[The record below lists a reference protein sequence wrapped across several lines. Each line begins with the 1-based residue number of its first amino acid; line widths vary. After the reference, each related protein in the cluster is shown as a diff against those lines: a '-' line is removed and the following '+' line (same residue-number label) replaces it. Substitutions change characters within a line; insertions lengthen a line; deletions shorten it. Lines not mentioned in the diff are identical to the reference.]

1 MNLLKWNLNG
11 LKAFKCF
18 HSTRHAPCLWS
29 ISVEEM
35 IMSRPIVLPFC
46 KGHKLLFSTSPAYKQ
61 FWLSRTSV
69 CYHSD
74 IKRRYLESCEEI
86 GGDKCIRKKK
96 RYKKSICVS
105 IVIMQILQQIY
116 PEMKACQLV
125 FMSIISLCLTLA
137 CVDCIIQTD

>member
-1 MNLLKWNLNG
+1 MRRSIFSRRTKNMNLLKWNLNG

-69 CYHSD
+69 CDHSD

-86 GGDKCIRKKK
+86 GGDKCIRKKRDIK
-96 RYKKSICVS
+96 NLYVS
-105 IVIMQILQQIY
+105 
-116 PEMKACQLV
+116 QLLSCR
-125 FMSIISLCLTLA
+125 FCNKYTQKWKHAS
-137 CVDCIIQTD
+137 

>member
-69 CYHSD
+69 CDHSD

-86 GGDKCIRKKK
+86 GGDKCIKKK
-96 RYKKSICVS
+96 RDIKNLYVS
-105 IVIMQILQQIY
+105 
-116 PEMKACQLV
+116 QLLSCR
-125 FMSIISLCLTLA
+125 FCNKYT
-137 CVDCIIQTD
+137 QK